1 MMQLKDIRVIF
12 NEHTPLENVAIQKIN
27 LTIRAGEFVTVIGSN
42 GAGKSTLLN
51 SISGDIS
58 LTEGEIFI
66 NDENVTHQSVSSRAR
81 MVARVFQDP
90 MVGTCESLTIE
101 ENMAL
106 AYGRGN
112 NAGLG
117 LNSAITADR
126 RKIFSEHL
134 ATLNLGLENRLED
147 SMGLLS
153 GGQRQAIS
161 LLMSSLQP
169 SKILLLDEHT
179 AALDP
184 KTAAFVLKLTE
195 QIVTKNQL
203 TTLMVT
209 HSMQQA
215 LTYGTRTIML
225 HQGEIILDVSGEVR
239 KNLSISDLLELFEHK
254 KGTKVS
260 DDALLLG

>member
-1 MMQLKDIRVIF
+1 MMRLEDIHVVF
-12 NEHTPLENVAIQKIN
+12 NEHTPLENVALKKIN
-27 LTIRAGEFVTVIGSN
+27 LTIREGEFVTVIGTN

-51 SISGDIS
+51 VVSGNAETTS
-58 LTEGEIFI
+58 GKIFI
-66 NDENVTHQSVSSRAR
+66 NEEDVTTKSVSDRAR
-81 MVARVFQDP
+81 LVARVFQDP
-90 MVGTCESLTIE
+90 MTGTCESLTIE
-101 ENMAL
+101 ENLAL

-112 NAGLG
+112 KSSGFGA
-117 LNSAITADR
+117 AINKDR
-126 RKIFSEHL
+126 REIFRAHL
-134 ATLNLGLENRLED
+134 ATLKLGLENRLED

-184 KTAAFVLKLTE
+184 KTAAFVLQLTE
-195 QIVTKNQL
+195 EIVNKNKL

-215 LTYGTRTIML
+215 LSYGNRTIML
-225 HQGEIILDVSGEVR
+225 HQGEIVLDVAGDLR
-239 KNLSISDLLELFEHK
+239 KNLSISDLLMLFEQSR
-254 KGTKVS
+254 GEKVA

>member
-1 MMQLKDIRVIF
+1 MMRLEDIHVVF
-12 NEHTPLENVAIQKIN
+12 NEHTPLENIALKKIN
-27 LTIRAGEFVTVIGSN
+27 LTIRQGEFVTVIGTN

-51 SISGDIS
+51 VVSGNAEI
-58 LTEGEIFI
+58 TEGKIFI
-66 NDENVTHQSVSSRAR
+66 NDEDVTRKSVSERAR
-81 MVARVFQDP
+81 LVARVFQDP
-90 MVGTCESLTIE
+90 MTGTCESLTIE
-101 ENMAL
+101 ENLAL

-112 NAGLG
+112 PSLGLG
-117 LNSAITADR
+117 PAITKE
-126 RKIFSEHL
+126 RKEIFKEHL
-134 ATLNLGLENRLED
+134 ATLKLGLENRLGD

-184 KTAAFVLKLTE
+184 KTAAFVLKLTNE
-195 QIVTKNQL
+195 IVSKNKL

-225 HQGEIILDVSGEVR
+225 HQGEIVLDVAGELR
-239 KNLSISDLLELFEHK
+239 ENMSISDLLMMFEQTR
-254 KGTKVS
+254 GDKVE

>member
-27 LTIRAGEFVTVIGSN
+27 LTIREGEFVTVIGSN

-66 NDENVTHQSVSSRAR
+66 NNENVTNQSVSSRAR

-112 NAGLG
+112 NSGLG
-117 LNSAITADR
+117 LNSAITSDR
-126 RKIFSEHL
+126 RKIFREHL

-184 KTAAFVLKLTE
+184 KTAAFVLQLTE
-195 QIVTKNQL
+195 KIVTKNKL

-254 KGTKVS
+254 KGSKVS

>member
-12 NEHTPLENVAIQKIN
+12 NEHTPLENIAIRKIN
-27 LTIRAGEFVTVIGSN
+27 LTIREGEFVTVIGSN

-51 SISGDIS
+51 VISGDIPV
-58 LTEGEIFI
+58 TEGTIKI
-66 NDENVTHQSVSSRAR
+66 NDIDVTNHSVSKRAN

-90 MVGTCESLTIE
+90 MVGTCEALTIE

-106 AYGRGN
+106 AYGRN
-112 NAGLG
+112 DESGLG
-117 LNSAITADR
+117 LGSAITEER
-126 RKIFSEHL
+126 RKIFREHL
-134 ATLNLGLENRLED
+134 ETLNLGLENRLGD

-184 KTAAFVLKLTE
+184 KTASFVLQLTDK
-195 QIVTKNQL
+195 IVRQNKL

-225 HQGEIILDVSGEVR
+225 HQGEIMLDVSGEVR
-239 KNLSISDLLELFEHK
+239 ENLSISDLLELFEHK

>member
-1 MMQLKDIRVIF
+1 MMRLEDIHVVF
-12 NEHTPLENVAIQKIN
+12 NEHTPLENIALKKIN
-27 LTIRAGEFVTVIGSN
+27 LTIREGEFVTVIGTN

-51 SISGDIS
+51 VVSGNAEI
-58 LTEGEIFI
+58 TEGKIFI
-66 NDENVTHQSVSSRAR
+66 NDEDVTRKSVSERAR
-81 MVARVFQDP
+81 LVARVFQDP
-90 MVGTCESLTIE
+90 MTGTCESLTIE
-101 ENMAL
+101 ENLAL

-112 NAGLG
+112 PSLGLG
-117 LNSAITADR
+117 PAITKE
-126 RKIFSEHL
+126 RKEIFKEHL
-134 ATLNLGLENRLED
+134 ATLKLGLENRLGD

-184 KTAAFVLKLTE
+184 KTAAFVLKLTNE
-195 QIVTKNQL
+195 IVSKNKL

-225 HQGEIILDVSGEVR
+225 HQGEIVLDVAGELR
-239 KNLSISDLLELFEHK
+239 ENMSISDLLMMFEQTR
-254 KGTKVS
+254 GDKVE

>member
-1 MMQLKDIRVIF
+1 MIQLKDIRVVF
-12 NEHTPLENVAIQKIN
+12 NEHTPLENVAIKKIN
-27 LTIRAGEFVTVIGSN
+27 LTIKEGEFVTVIGSN

-51 SISGDIS
+51 VISGDIPVTS
-58 LTEGEIFI
+58 GSITI
-66 NDENVTHQSVSSRAR
+66 NDIDVTNHSVSKRAS

-90 MVGTCESLTIE
+90 MIGTCESLTIE

-106 AYGRGN
+106 AFGRGN
-112 NAGLG
+112 KSGLG
-117 LNSAITADR
+117 LGSAITAER
-126 RKIFSEHL
+126 KKIFREHL
-134 ATLNLGLENRLED
+134 STLNLGLENRLED

-184 KTAAFVLKLTE
+184 KTASFVLQLTDK
-195 QIVTKNQL
+195 IVHKNKL

-215 LTYGTRTIML
+215 LSYGTRTIML
-225 HQGEIILDVSGEVR
+225 HQGEIMLDVSGEVR
-239 KNLSISDLLELFEHK
+239 ADLSISDLLELFEHK

>member
-1 MMQLKDIRVIF
+1 MMHLEDIQVIF
-12 NEHTPLENVAIQKIN
+12 NEHTPLENMALKKID
-27 LTIRAGEFVTVIGSN
+27 LTIREGEFVTVIGTN

-51 SISGDIS
+51 VISGNAE
-58 LTEGEIFI
+58 TTAGKIFI
-66 NDENVTHQSVSSRAR
+66 NDEDVTFKSVSDRAR
-81 MVARVFQDP
+81 LVARVFQDP

-101 ENMAL
+101 ENLAL
-106 AYGRGN
+106 AYDRGN
-112 NAGLG
+112 TALG
-117 LNSAITADR
+117 LKPAINRER
-126 RKIFSEHL
+126 REIFKEHL
-134 ATLNLGLENRLED
+134 ATLKLGLENRLED

-195 QIVTKNQL
+195 EIVSKNKL

-215 LTYGTRTIML
+215 LSYGNRTIML
-225 HQGEIILDVSGEVR
+225 HQGEIVLDVSGEMR
-239 KNLSISDLLELFEHK
+239 ENLSISDLLLLFEQSR
-254 KGTKVS
+254 GDKVE

>member
-1 MMQLKDIRVIF
+1 MMRLEDIQVIF
-12 NEHTPLENVAIQKIN
+12 NEHTPLENMALKKID
-27 LTIRAGEFVTVIGSN
+27 LTIREGEFVTVIGTN

-51 SISGDIS
+51 VISGNAE
-58 LTEGEIFI
+58 TTAGKIFI
-66 NDENVTHQSVSSRAR
+66 NDEDVTFKSVSDRAR
-81 MVARVFQDP
+81 LVARVFQDP
-90 MVGTCESLTIE
+90 MLGTCESLTIE
-101 ENMAL
+101 ENLAL
-106 AYGRGN
+106 AYDRGN
-112 NAGLG
+112 TSLG
-117 LNSAITADR
+117 LKSAINRER
-126 RKIFSEHL
+126 REIFKEHL
-134 ATLNLGLENRLED
+134 ATLKLGLENRLED

-195 QIVTKNQL
+195 EIVSKNRL

-215 LTYGTRTIML
+215 LSYGNRTIML
-225 HQGEIILDVSGEVR
+225 HQGEIVLDVSGEMR
-239 KNLSISDLLELFEHK
+239 ENLSISDLLLLFEQSR
-254 KGTKVS
+254 GDKVE

>member
-1 MMQLKDIRVIF
+1 MMRLENVQVIF
-12 NEHTPLENVAIQKIN
+12 NEHTPLENMALKKIN
-27 LTIRAGEFVTVIGSN
+27 LTIHEGEFVTVIGTN

-51 SISGDIS
+51 VISGNAA
-58 LTEGEIFI
+58 TTAGKVFI
-66 NDENVTHQSVSSRAR
+66 NEEDVTFKSVSNRAR
-81 MVARVFQDP
+81 LVARVFQDP

-101 ENMAL
+101 ENLAL
-106 AYGRGN
+106 AYGRGQHTS
-112 NAGLG
+112 GLAP
-117 LNSAITADR
+117 AITKER
-126 RKIFSEHL
+126 REIFRSHL
-134 ATLNLGLENRLED
+134 ATLKLGLENRLED

-184 KTAAFVLKLTE
+184 KTAAFVLQLTKE
-195 QIVTKNQL
+195 IVSKNRL

-215 LTYGTRTIML
+215 LSYGNRTIML
-225 HQGEIILDVSGEVR
+225 HQGEIVLDVSGEMR
-239 KNLSISDLLELFEHK
+239 QDLTISDLLMLFEQNR
-254 KGTKVS
+254 GDKVE

>member
-1 MMQLKDIRVIF
+1 MMRLEDIHVVF
-12 NEHTPLENVAIQKIN
+12 NEHTPLENVALKKIN
-27 LTIRAGEFVTVIGSN
+27 LTIREGEFVTVIGTN

-51 SISGDIS
+51 VVSGNAEI
-58 LTEGEIFI
+58 TEGKIFI
-66 NDENVTHQSVSSRAR
+66 NEEDVTHKSVSDRAR
-81 MVARVFQDP
+81 LVARVFQDP
-90 MVGTCESLTIE
+90 MTGTCESLTIE
-101 ENMAL
+101 ENLAL

-112 NAGLG
+112 QSLGLG
-117 LNSAITADR
+117 PAITKE
-126 RKIFSEHL
+126 RKEIFREHL
-134 ATLNLGLENRLED
+134 ATLKLGLENRLED

-184 KTAAFVLKLTE
+184 KTAAFVLKLTNE
-195 QIVTKNQL
+195 IVSKNRL

-225 HQGEIILDVSGEVR
+225 HQGEIVLDVSGELR
-239 KNLSISDLLELFEHK
+239 ENMSISDLLMMFEQTR
-254 KGTKVS
+254 GDKVE

>member
-1 MMQLKDIRVIF
+1 MMRLEDIRVVF
-12 NEHTPLENVAIQKIN
+12 NEHTPLENIAIQKIN
-27 LTIRAGEFVTVIGSN
+27 LTIREGEFVTVIGSN

-51 SISGDIS
+51 VISGDTSITSGKIS
-58 LTEGEIFI
+58 I
-66 NDENVTHQSVSSRAR
+66 NNEDVTNQSVSDRAR

-90 MVGTCESLTIE
+90 MTGTCESLTIE

-106 AYGRGN
+106 AYGRGQKS
-112 NAGLG
+112 GLG
-117 LNSAITADR
+117 LGAAINDER
-126 RKIFSEHL
+126 RKIFKEHL
-134 ATLNLGLENRLED
+134 ATLNLGLENRLGD

-184 KTAAFVLKLTE
+184 KTANFVLQLTE
-195 QIVTKNQL
+195 QIVTQNKL
-203 TTLMVT
+203 TTMMVT

-225 HQGEIILDVSGEVR
+225 HQGEIMLDVSGDVR

-254 KGTKVS
+254 RGAKVS